1 MLHMKAVDPRKAG
14 ISRVCVKASPAF
26 GRRRFHTN
34 TDYIVF
40 ALVCCCSL
48 IKIVFG
54 MKLVLDEIVL
64 G

>member
-1 MLHMKAVDPRKAG
+1 MWSIAGLRPVMLHVM
-14 ISRVCVKASPAF
+14 ASPAF

-34 TDYIVF
+34 TDFHVF

-64 G
+64 DEIVLG